1 MSTSYSEAV
10 TSNFIA
16 PTAISKTYYLV
27 RREVNTAINIK
38 IMLFRDPTSCSY
50 VENLKTEAVDPS
62 NSWYLL
68 PSMNLHIPEGLAWW
82 STLHLNI
89 FVHLYNRDWCVT
101 IQIVLSE
108 VRTEAEDKVDDL
120 NRAVKHNKQ

>member
-1 MSTSYSEAV
+1 MCTSYSEAV

-16 PTAISKTYYLV
+16 PPAIPKTYYLV
-27 RREVNTAINIK
+27 RREVNAAINFK
-38 IMLFRDPTSCSY
+38 IMLFGDPTSCSY
-50 VENLKTEAVDPS
+50 VETLKTEAVDSS

-68 PSMNLHIPEGLAWW
+68 PSMNRHIPEGLAWW

-89 FVHLYNRDWCVT
+89 FLHLCNREWCVT
-101 IQIVLSE
+101 IQILFSE

-120 NRAVKHNKQ
+120 NRAVEHNKQ